1 MASDPPGGRPPSSPD
16 RRRLLVALGYAGA
29 SVAAIGKLG
38 WSVFGSHATPS
49 AAAARPATRA
59 GSTPG
64 QPVAPPALSGAPAQP
79 DAGHVYDI
87 AITGGRVIDPETG
100 FDQVADVGV
109 DGGAI
114 TAVSLTTLQAKT
126 SIDAKGKVVAPG
138 FIDVL
143 SYEPNDEG
151 AFFKIG
157 DGVTT
162 NLGMHGMQ
170 EGDYAKP
177 FFARYTGRCPVNFGG
192 AFPDHWVRYH
202 QLGLGV
208 GDTATP
214 SQVSALAD
222 TFEQELHNGWIGID
236 FEPEYTP
243 GVDFAEM
250 KGLSQVA
257 QRYGVPVFVHGRH
270 SSADDEHLTVPEII
284 EIAKQ
289 TGAAVH
295 VSHLPSTGGTW
306 DIDQA
311 LAEIHAAKDAG
322 YSVSACCYPYNYWA
336 TYLGSARFSDGW
348 QQRYHISY
356 NDLQIAGTNER
367 VTASTFAGYQRRN
380 KLAVA
385 YAIPEDSVRKA
396 LRDPL
401 TMIGSDAILTS
412 GNNHPRATGCF
423 ARVLGPY
430 VRDAKVLTLT
440 EALTKMTIQPA
451 KLLEGRAPALTR
463 KGRLQRGADA
473 DICVFDPATV
483 ADTSTVADP
492 AQYSAGIDWVLVAGQ
507 VAKTPAG
514 VQTNVRAG
522 QPIASQ
528 LQPA

>member
-1 MASDPPGGRPPSSPD
+1 MATDRSRAQSPSSPD

-29 SVAAIGKLG
+29 SVAALGKLG
-38 WSVFGSHATPS
+38 WSVFGHHDT
-49 AAAARPATRA
+49 AAASTGG
-59 GSTPG
+59 GSAHAAPGHTPV
-64 QPVAPPALSGAPAQP
+64 PPPALAGAAPQP
-79 DAGHVYDI
+79 TAGHVYDL
-87 AITGGRVIDPETG
+87 AIGGGRVVDPETG
-100 FDQVADVGV
+100 FDQVAHVGV
-109 DGGAI
+109 DGASI
-114 TAVSLTTLQAKT
+114 TAVSLTPLNAKA
-126 SIDAKGKVVAPG
+126 SIDATGKVVAPG

-143 SYEPNDEG
+143 SYEPDDEG

-170 EGDYAKP
+170 NGDYAKP
-177 FFARYTGRCPVNFGG
+177 FFARYTGRCPVHFGG

-202 QLGLGV
+202 ELGLGV

-214 SQVSALAD
+214 SQVSRLAD

-257 QRYGVPVFVHGRH
+257 QRYGVPVFVHGRY
-270 SSADDEHLTVPEII
+270 SSTDQEQLTVPEIV
-284 EIAKQ
+284 EIAKE

-311 LAEIHAAKDAG
+311 LQEIHAAKDAG
-322 YSVSACCYPYNYWA
+322 YSISACCYPYNYWA

-348 QQRYHISY
+348 QARYRITY
-356 NDLQIAGTNER
+356 DDLQVAGTSER
-367 VTASTFAGYQRRN
+367 VTAASFPRYQRQN

-401 TMIGSDAILTS
+401 VMIGSDAILTS

-430 VRDAKVLTLT
+430 VRDDKVLSLT
-440 EALTKMTIQPA
+440 DALTKMTIQPA
-451 KLLEGRAPALTR
+451 KLLEAKAPALAR

-483 ADTSTVADP
+483 SDRSTVEQP
-492 AQYSAGIDWVLVAGQ
+492 AQYSAGIEWVLVAGQ

-514 VQTNVRAG
+514 VQTDVRAG
-522 QPIASQ
+522 QPITSQ

>member
-1 MASDPPGGRPPSSPD
+1 MASDGSGARSPSSPD
-16 RRRLLVALGYAGA
+16 RRKLLIALGYAGA
-29 SVAAIGKLG
+29 SVAALGKLG
-38 WSVFGSHATPS
+38 WSVFGPDSTS
-49 AAAARPATRA
+49 GAAAHRVGGRPGGGA
-59 GSTPG
+59 
-64 QPVAPPALSGAPAQP
+64 QPVPPPAIAGAAAQP
-79 DAGHVYDI
+79 IAEHVYDLAI
-87 AITGGRVIDPETG
+87 AGGRVIDPESG
-100 FDQVADVGV
+100 FDRMAHVGV
-109 DGGAI
+109 DAGSI
-114 TAVSLTTLQAKT
+114 TAVSLTPLQAKR
-126 SIDAKGKVVAPG
+126 SIDATGKVVAPG

-170 EGDYAKP
+170 NGDYAKP
-177 FFARYTGRCPVNFGG
+177 FFARYTGNCPVHFGG

-202 QLGLGV
+202 QCDLDV
-208 GDTATP
+208 GDTA
-214 SQVSALAD
+214 SADQVRALAD

-250 KGLSQVA
+250 KALSEVA
-257 QRYGVPVFVHGRH
+257 QRYNAPVFVHGRY
-270 SSADDEHLTVPEII
+270 SSFQQEHLTVPEII

-289 TGAAVH
+289 TGATVH

-322 YSVSACCYPYNYWA
+322 YHISACCYPYNYWA

-348 QQRYHISY
+348 QDRYRISY
-356 NDLQIAGTNER
+356 GDLQIAGTDER
-367 VTASTFAGYQRRN
+367 VTASSFGRYQRSN

-401 TMIGSDAILTS
+401 VMIGSDAILTS

-423 ARVLGPY
+423 SRTLGPY
-430 VRDAKVLTLT
+430 ARDAGVLSLT
-440 EALTKMTIQPA
+440 DALTKMTIQPA
-451 KLLEGRAPALTR
+451 KLLEARAPALAR
-463 KGRLQRGADA
+463 KGRVQRGADA

-483 ADTSTVADP
+483 SDRSTVADP
-492 AQYSAGIDWVLVAGQ
+492 AQYSAGIEWVLVAGQ

-514 VQTNVRAG
+514 VQTSVRAG
-522 QPIASQ
+522 QPITSQ
-528 LQPA
+528 LQSA